1 MYGITATVRAVPTGA
16 CSKEQLTGTP
26 TQRMIAMAL
35 FVLTFLVLVALAS
48 ALGYVVDSRDS
59 ADWKP
64 STNGTRAP
72 RWQ

>member
-1 MYGITATVRAVPTGA
+1 
-16 CSKEQLTGTP
+16 
-26 TQRMIAMAL
+26 MAL
-35 FVLTFLVLVALAS
+35 FVVTFLVLLALAS

-64 STNGTRAP
+64 SIDGTRAP